1 MANFIWKI
9 TQIKVKNYDNLQN
22 VVVIVDWNYGDS
34 QGISSIAGAC
44 ELGTPEASKFIDYSS
59 LTEAEVIGWI
69 EQNLG
74 ATYIQN
80 LQNKILEN
88 IELSKNLP
96 ISKPLPWVAQGE
108 A

>member
-9 TQIKVKNYDNLQN
+9 TQIKVKNFDDLQN
-22 VVVIVDWNYGDS
+22 VVVLVDWNYGDG

-44 ELGTPEASKFIDYSS
+44 ELGPPEASNFIDYAN
-59 LTEAEVIGWI
+59 LTEAQVIGWI

-88 IELSKNLP
+88 IELSKKAP
-96 ISKPLPWVAQGE
+96 ISKPLPWAAQGE